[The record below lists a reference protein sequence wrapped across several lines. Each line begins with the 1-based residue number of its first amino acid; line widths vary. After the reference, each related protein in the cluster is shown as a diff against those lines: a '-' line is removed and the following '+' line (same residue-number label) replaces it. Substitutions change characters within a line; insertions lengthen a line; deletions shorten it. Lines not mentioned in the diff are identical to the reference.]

1 MQKSTAVATDGPQPQ
16 MSERAVRLRLAILG
30 GGRAAWAYGS
40 AWRRVGAPISGIWLR
55 NSSRSR
61 LPELLGAP
69 RQPIERLARESD
81 LLLIAVSDSAIA
93 ETAAMIPQSAAVVFH
108 ASGALPS
115 ARGGFSLHP
124 LRVLP
129 PVGEPS
135 DLQDALLVF
144 EGGHR
149 EIAVEIAAAV
159 GARFAEVTAAMKPLY
174 HAAAVFG
181 ANYVAAILEIAEE
194 LMTRAGIAD
203 SRSDI
208 AGLAESAVENWRS
221 HDDSRRFT
229 GPAARGDLE
238 TIERH
243 LGALENDPQ
252 VSQIYG
258 VLADRIAR
266 AILARSE

>member
-1 MQKSTAVATDGPQPQ
+1 MQESTAVATEGPQPQ
-16 MSERAVRLRLAILG
+16 RPGRTMRLRLAILG
-30 GGRAAWAYGS
+30 GGRAAWAFGS
-40 AWRRVGAPISGIWLR
+40 AWRRIGAPISGVWLR
-55 NSSRSR
+55 DSSRSR
-61 LPELLGAP
+61 LAELLGAP
-69 RQPIERLARESD
+69 RQTIERLAHESD

-93 ETAAMIPQSAAVVFH
+93 EVASTVPDSAAVAFH
-108 ASGALPS
+108 ASGALPG

-135 DLQDALLVF
+135 DLKDALLVF
-144 EGGHR
+144 EGAHR
-149 EIAVEIAAAV
+149 ETAMAIAAAV
-159 GARFAEVTAAMKPLY
+159 GARFAEVSAAMKPLY

-181 ANYVAAILEIAEE
+181 ANYVAAILEIAAE
-194 LMTRAGIAD
+194 LMTRAGVAD

-208 AGLAESAVENWRS
+208 AALAGSAVENWRA

-229 GPAARGDLE
+229 GPAARRDLE

-243 LGALENDPQ
+243 LRALENDPQ
-252 VSQIYG
+252 VAQIYG